1 MDTLYN
7 MSSRP
12 FKSDPTEISKPGNK
26 VIFSQVSMRH
36 VFTTS
41 LDCGALVLRILP
53 PSFPVPFSFKKRRDT
68 KYLATHV
75 NQIRGPIR
83 HSDPFTQLKA
93 SSPLDGTHAIYR

>member
-7 MSSRP
+7 MPAHP
-12 FKSDPTEISKPGNK
+12 FKSDPPEISKPGNK

-53 PSFPVPFSFKKRRDT
+53 PSFPLPFSFKKRRDT
-68 KYLATHV
+68 EYLATDV
-75 NQIRGPIR
+75 NQIRGDIR

-93 SSPLDGTHAIYR
+93 STPLDGTHTIHR